1 MILTTT
7 PTVEGRT
14 ISEYM
19 RVIGGETV
27 IGINLYRSM
36 SAGYNRPVEIAQARD
51 AVRLRL
57 PVLAHAL
64 GQMIQLQMKFLHR
77 LVDLAEP
84 FRPDLPE
91 QPPLFIVRIRRIER
105 HPALLGVNLQKRR
118 LRGPEA
124 A

>member
-36 SAGYNRPVEIAQARD
+36 NAGYNRPVEIAQARD
-51 AVRLRL
+51 AALNELWKRGEELGADGVISVAIDYEPLGPDGGAML
-57 PVLAHAL
+57 VSATGTAVKLA
-64 GQMIQLQMKFLHR
+64 
-77 LVDLAEP
+77 
-84 FRPDLPE
+84 
-91 QPPLFIVRIRRIER
+91 
-105 HPALLGVNLQKRR
+105 
-118 LRGPEA
+118 
-124 A
+124 

>member
-51 AVRLRL
+51 FVAVQ
-57 PVLAHAL
+57 
-64 GQMIQLQMKFLHR
+64 G
-77 LVDLAEP
+77 
-84 FRPDLPE
+84 
-91 QPPLFIVRIRRIER
+91 IV
-105 HPALLGVNLQKRR
+105 ALLAVIVAVTNFVVDIV
-118 LRGPEA
+118 A
-124 A
+124 ALIDPRVRY

>member
-36 SAGYNRPVEIAQARD
+36 SAGYN
-51 AVRLRL
+51 
-57 PVLAHAL
+57 
-64 GQMIQLQMKFLHR
+64 
-77 LVDLAEP
+77 
-84 FRPDLPE
+84 
-91 QPPLFIVRIRRIER
+91 PP
-105 HPALLGVNLQKRR
+105 
-118 LRGPEA
+118 RGDRAGP
-124 A
+124 